1 MTSSSFPHKT
11 TNQFSNIRTRL
22 KKNTLWFRYLAE
34 INIILGAWYMQWR
47 IFHSLNFDVLWLAIP
62 LLIAEIYSY
71 IGGVIFTVGLWRP
84 LVRDVASF
92 NQMVPTFPEPNYPTI
107 DIFLTCYNEPA
118 ELVEKTVRAALALDY
133 PIEKLRVYVLDDG
146 NSAEMRSMTERMGV
160 DDINSPLVQ
169 TYKKKIQAERSELLK
184 QLTQVDRLISETK
197 TIEEYLETPTSNQQN
212 KNLETRLL
220 QSLNQSTLV
229 LDPENTTVHERL
241 IIEKDRIKAEIRQK
255 ELELIEIIRCR
266 YIARPKPAGKPHHAK
281 AGNINYALFAGETHG
296 EFIITLDADHI
307 LKPHFLMRVLPY
319 FYDYNPWIGEYESN
333 KIAFVQ
339 TPQDFYNLPPGDPF
353 GQSAHLFYGPIQQ
366 GKDGL
371 NSAFYT
377 GTDALIRREALV
389 SVGLSNFSDVY
400 LKDERRLDE
409 FELIGGIASTSI
421 TEDMNTAMRMH
432 AAGWQSAYHDELL
445 ALGLAPDDLNS
456 MLGQRLRWA
465 QGTLQVMLRENP
477 INKKGLTFWQKLQY
491 FQTMYS
497 YFSGFA
503 TVIFIACPI
512 IYFFSGLVPMTTDG
526 YEFIL
531 HFIPVFILNRLTF
544 VVAAWGIP
552 AREVWR
558 AEQYAIAL
566 FPVFIEAVVSVFS
579 RGPLNFKVTPKKRQE
594 GTYLHLVLPQLV
606 VFFLTIAGI
615 AWSFYRYFTGQL
627 ENPLIHEINAF
638 WAIYNLA
645 LLFAIVRASVWKPK
659 PTLNS
664 VYELD
669 QI

>member
-1 MTSSSFPHKT
+1 MISSAFPQKASA
-11 TNQFSNIRTRL
+11 QFSNIKTRL

-34 INIILGAWYMQWR
+34 INILLGAWYMQWR
-47 IFHSLNFDVLWLAIP
+47 IFHSLNYDVLWLAIP

-71 IGGVIFTVGLWRP
+71 VGGVIFTVGLWRP

-92 NQMVPTFPEPNYPTI
+92 NQMTPTFPENDYPTI
-107 DIFLTCYNEPA
+107 DLFLTCYNEPVD
-118 ELVEKTVRAALALDY
+118 LVEKTVQAALELDY
-133 PIEKLRVYVLDDG
+133 PIGKLRIYVLDDG
-146 NSAEMRSMTERMGV
+146 NSPDMRSMTESMGV
-160 DDINSPLVQ
+160 EDLKSPALQ
-169 TYKKKIQAERSELLK
+169 LYKKKIQEERSSLFE
-184 QLTQVDRLISETK
+184 QLSEIENLISETENVGSHLQR
-197 TIEEYLETPTSNQQN
+197 TSTDSSNNIES
-212 KNLETRLL
+212 KLL
-220 QSLNQSTLV
+220 QSLHQSTLV
-229 LDPENTTVHERL
+229 LDPDNNTVHERL
-241 IIEKDRIKAEIRQK
+241 IVERDRIKLEIQQK
-255 ELELIEIIRCR
+255 ESELTDITRCR
-266 YIARPKPAGKPHHAK
+266 YIARPKPTGKPHHAK

-307 LKPHFLMRVLPY
+307 LKPQFLMRVLPY
-319 FYDYNPWIGEYESN
+319 FYDYNPWTGEYEAN
-333 KIAFVQ
+333 KVAFVQ

-389 SVGLSNFSDVY
+389 SVGLSSFSDVY
-400 LKDERRLDE
+400 VKDQNRLDE
-409 FELIGGIASTSI
+409 FELIGGVASTSI

-432 AAGWQSAYHDELL
+432 AAGWKSAYHDELL

-477 INKKGLTFWQKLQY
+477 IRKKGLTFWQKLQY

-503 TVIFIACPI
+503 TVVFIACPI
-512 IYFFSGLVPMTTDG
+512 IYFFSGLVPMSTDG
-526 YEFIL
+526 YEFVL
-531 HFIPVFILNRLTF
+531 HFLPVFLLNRLTF

-566 FPVFIEAVVSVFS
+566 FPVFIEAVWSVFS
-579 RGPLNFKVTPKKRQE
+579 RGPLNFKVTPKRRQE
-594 GTYLHLVLPQLV
+594 GIYLHLVLPQLI
-606 VFFLTIAGI
+606 VFTLTIVGVL
-615 AWSFYRYFTGQL
+615 WSLYRYITGQL
-627 ENPLIHEINAF
+627 ANPIVHEINAF

-645 LLFAIVRASVWKPK
+645 LLSAIVRASVWKPEK
-659 PTLNS
+659 AVSAAP
-664 VYELD
+664 ELG
-669 QI
+669 